1 MRPGGIAVSPTLD
14 DIERLVLLHSDQL
27 VRLQVSFVQTLG
39 VEMSVVIVDTD
50 GVVVVVGA
58 AQTLVQSGAP
68 VVVEAAEAVQT
79 EPTTTALW

>member
-27 VRLQVSFVQTLG
+27 VRLQVSLVQTLG
-39 VEMSVVIVDTD
+39 VEMSVVKVDTD

-79 EPTTTALW
+79 EPTTTAIW

>member
-27 VRLQVSFVQTLG
+27 VRLEVSFVQTLG

>member
-27 VRLQVSFVQTLG
+27 AGLQVSFVQTLG

-58 AQTLVQSGAP
+58 AQTLVQPGAP

>member
-58 AQTLVQSGAP
+58 AQTLIQPGAP

-79 EPTTTALW
+79 EPTTAALW